1 MSTKHNRFQR
11 IHDIRR
17 YRPRVVIITEG
28 RVTEPAY
35 LRKLQALY
43 PDVHLELRTQNTQS
57 APHYLIKRITDALGK
72 APLEARDRAWLILDT
87 DKWTPAQIETIR
99 QWQSQD
105 KRHLVGMS
113 NPSFE
118 YWVLLHFEAGAGVST
133 PEQVSRALQR
143 YLPQYTKHLDGLV
156 LTPDRVQRASEHA
169 RTRHRMHDTTVLPPP
184 AGNTT
189 MYVLVEGLGIIGT

>member
-1 MSTKHNRFQR
+1 MSAKNNRFQR
-11 IHDIRR
+11 KTSTRAFRTRITIM
-17 YRPRVVIITEG
+17 TEG

-35 LRKLQALY
+35 VRKLQALY
-43 PDVHLELRTQNTQS
+43 PDIHLVLITQNTQS
-57 APHYLIKRITDALGK
+57 APYYLIKRITDALAK

-87 DKWTPAQIETIR
+87 DEWTPAQIGDIR

-113 NPSFE
+113 NPNFE

-133 PEQVSRALQR
+133 PEHVSRALNGH
-143 YLPQYTKHLDGLV
+143 LPQYTKHLDRLE
-156 LTPDRVQRASEHA
+156 LTHERLQRASEHA
-169 RTRHRMHDTTVLPPP
+169 RTRHRVHDTTALPPP

-189 MYVLVEGLGIIGT
+189 MYVLVEGLGMGV